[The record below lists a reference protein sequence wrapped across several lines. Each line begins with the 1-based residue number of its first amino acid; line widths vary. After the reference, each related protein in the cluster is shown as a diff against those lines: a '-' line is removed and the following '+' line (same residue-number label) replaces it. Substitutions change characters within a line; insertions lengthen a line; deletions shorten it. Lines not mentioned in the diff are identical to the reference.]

1 MPRGASI
8 WKLRMAFSWVLMEPP
23 SIWMAVDGT
32 FHSSSS
38 RDIQRDS
45 GVLPIPPS
53 GFLPPV
59 QKISGAFPERYSRK
73 ATNRR
78 SLGSISPVKWCRRCV
93 GFALN
98 NAKNNAKWR
107 SEALFGCLASK
118 HFC

>member
-38 RDIQRDS
+38 RAIQTDS
-45 GVLPIPPS
+45 GVLPLPPS

-59 QKISGAFPERYSRK
+59 QNTSGALPERYSRK

-78 SLGSISPVKWCRRCV
+78 SLGSISPVKWCRVV
-93 GFALN
+93 GMRMVPPRTTIAC
-98 NAKNNAKWR
+98 A
-107 SEALFGCLASK
+107 GGTSK
-118 HFC
+118 PES